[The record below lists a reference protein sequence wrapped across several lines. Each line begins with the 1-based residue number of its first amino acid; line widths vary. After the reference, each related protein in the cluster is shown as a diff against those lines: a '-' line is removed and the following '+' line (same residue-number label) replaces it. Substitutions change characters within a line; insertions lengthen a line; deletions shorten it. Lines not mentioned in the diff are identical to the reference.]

1 MEIDAGN
8 MCSHQKRKLFEEDG
22 TYHKIWLAL
31 QFIALVALCSKVRHQ
46 TGMAKM
52 HIRV

>member
-1 MEIDAGN
+1 MEIDADN
-8 MCSHQKRKLFEEDG
+8 TEEETLRGRRAIPQDM
-22 TYHKIWLAL
+22 ACP